1 MVKKQRDRLIA
12 ERDDLQDNSEKAFN
26 LALGASQIIAIVL
39 ASADLT
45 DIEKAR
51 LSCALNM
58 VHEIQN
64 LN

>member
-12 ERDDLQDNSEKAFN
+12 ERDDLQDNSEKTFN